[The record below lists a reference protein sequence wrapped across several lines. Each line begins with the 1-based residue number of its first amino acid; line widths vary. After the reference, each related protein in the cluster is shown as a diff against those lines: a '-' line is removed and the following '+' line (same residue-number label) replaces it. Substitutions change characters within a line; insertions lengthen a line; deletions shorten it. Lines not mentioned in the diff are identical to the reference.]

1 MALPSKRQNSS
12 VNPDKGVYVEMA
24 CVMEIRTDSE
34 DPDFEDNPEDM
45 FDFQKRVTHIP
56 DNFCHKD
63 KYTTNQ
69 SYFFCIV
76 CNCDLKNLKPL
87 RDHVTGNKHIR
98 KACEFKRT
106 VLGLPNEPQNAPRK
120 KEQKKERP
128 RIDVGQTL
136 EERLRD
142 CGEPAI
148 GLDFI
153 TEYTNPRNRKDHP
166 MYTCSLEGCKSAW
179 GTSDDIYNHVK
190 NHKHQKNF
198 FKKLNP
204 DDGRIMGM
212 SKDQLLLKAAE
223 YEEEEGGSDERDYT
237 RIMKNNDYDK
247 YMELRDRP
255 DDWSEKKAKLGIV
268 GARANSN
275 MEPLG
280 KRKRKESEP
289 SQFDE
294 KSWGGWELP
303 TKEQILIDLENGFQ
317 TGIKDVRDKVE
328 DFKGQKDDEKYEE
341 IQFFQDTYKKL
352 LSVLSNDNSPVF
364 SSKVRKWESEF
375 DVINGN
381 LVEKVEAE
389 DRSMKE
395 ISKLM
400 AELEDEIKL
409 YYSQKNTNKYNNIKQ
424 RIRELTDK
432 VQKFKPSS
440 PPNQQQKKTFNAR
453 LFALW
458 KEFEDRA
465 ENIVEIL
472 EREVNPPAPKP
483 DSEKTTSQRRL
494 DMRKEA
500 TERYKQSLI
509 GQVRN
514 YLETFRDKFG
524 DEEELN
530 KFSHIIVE
538 KKLLNP
544 EVNAFTKKIET
555 GRSKSWEEFVVSKD
569 TMENVKKYLIQKM
582 NRYTKGEVYR
592 YK

>member
-1 MALPSKRQNSS
+1 
-12 VNPDKGVYVEMA
+12 
-24 CVMEIRTDSE
+24 
-34 DPDFEDNPEDM
+34 
-45 FDFQKRVTHIP
+45 
-56 DNFCHKD
+56 
-63 KYTTNQ
+63 
-69 SYFFCIV
+69 
-76 CNCDLKNLKPL
+76 LKNLRPL

-98 KACEFKRT
+98 KACEFKRQ
-106 VLGLPNEPQNAPRK
+106 VMGMPNEPQNAPRK
-120 KEQKKERP
+120 KEQKKDRP

-136 EERLRD
+136 EQRLRD

-148 GLDFI
+148 GLMYI

-190 NHKHQKNF
+190 NNKHQKNF

-212 SKDQLLLKAAE
+212 SKDQLLIKAAE

-237 RIMKNNDYDK
+237 VIIKNNDYEK

-289 SQFDE
+289 PQFDE
-294 KSWGGWELP
+294 KSWGGWEPP
-303 TKEQILIDLENGFQ
+303 TKQQILSDLESGFQ
-317 TGIKDVRDKVE
+317 TGIRDVRDKVE
-328 DFKGQKDDEKYEE
+328 DFKGQKGDKKYEE

-352 LSVLSNDNSPVF
+352 LSVLKNDSNPGF
-364 SSKVRKWESEF
+364 SSKVRNWELEF
-375 DVINGN
+375 CAINN
-381 LVEKVEAE
+381 SLVEKVEAE

-400 AELEDEIKL
+400 AELEDEIQQ
-409 YYSQKNTNKYNNIKQ
+409 YYSQKNTNKYKNIKE
-424 RIRELTDK
+424 RIKELTNK
-432 VQKFKPSS
+432 VTNFKPASQ
-440 PPNQQQKKTFNAR
+440 PNKDQKKKFNDR
-453 LFALW
+453 LFQLW

-465 ENIVEIL
+465 ENVVEIL
-472 EREVNPPAPKP
+472 ERELNPPKP
-483 DSEKTTSQRRL
+483 DSEKTTSQKRL

-500 TERYKQSLI
+500 IERYQQSLVI
-509 GQVRN
+509 EVKN
-514 YLETFRDKFG
+514 YLQTFKDKFEN
-524 DEEELN
+524 DEEL
-530 KFSHIIVE
+530 KTFSHFIVE

-544 EVNAFTKKIET
+544 EVNSFTKKIET
-555 GRSKSWEEFVVSKD
+555 GGSKSWEEFVVSNATK
-569 TMENVKKYLIQKM
+569 ENVKKYLIQKL
-582 NRYTKGEVYR
+582 NRYSKGEVYK
-592 YK
+592 YKS